1 MYDQKNIGSKI
12 VRCLPIQKI
21 MIPTFYQTH
30 LKKQLTSAQ
39 FLVMTTLLSV
49 MQSEK
54 QVRLERMARIFPCL
68 ITVESRRKKLQRF
81 LDLPHLTI
89 ELIWFPLIT
98 YWLTTYCR
106 VGTRLSIAI
115 DRSQWGCINLFMV
128 SLIWERRAIPLY
140 WSLLPKLGS
149 SNFDE
154 QTANLQPV
162 LPLFFQYKVIV
173 LGDREF
179 CSIDLGNWL
188 KEKGVSFCLR
198 LKRNHCIEIEHLVWQ
213 RLDELG
219 IVPGTSL
226 YFQGKRVRKTQP
238 ATGFDVACKW
248 KRNYG
253 GCQVDEAWFI
263 LTNLGSLGAALNAY
277 KQRMGIE
284 EMFRDCKT
292 GGYDLEGTSL
302 KGNRLI
308 NMILL
313 MTLAYSSA
321 IFQGTDLRKKQ
332 VQKYVSR
339 RKEPKK
345 KYRRRSTFGVG
356 LDAEK
361 WVDYLEQY
369 ALEIQQL
376 MKLTPSKRRFYEQGL
391 RAATLIRSIS

>member
-1 MYDQKNIGSKI
+1 
-12 VRCLPIQKI
+12 

-30 LKKQLTSAQ
+30 LKKQLTKAQ

-54 QVRLERMARIFPCL
+54 QVRLERLARVFPYP
-68 ITVESRRKKLQRF
+68 ITTESRRRKLQRF
-81 LDLPHLTI
+81 LDLPNLTI
-89 ELIWFPLIT
+89 SLIWFPLIT

-106 VGTRLSIAI
+106 IGTRLSIAI

-140 WSLLPKLGS
+140 WSLLPKLGN
-149 SNFDE
+149 SNFESQTTNLE
-154 QTANLQPV
+154 QV
-162 LPLFFQYKVIV
+162 LPLFSEYKVIV

-179 CSIDLGNWL
+179 CSVDLGNWL

-198 LKRNHCIEIEHLVWQ
+198 LKKNLCIETEHLVWQ

-226 YFQGKRVRKTQP
+226 YVQGKKVRKTLP
-238 ATGFDVACKW
+238 TTGFELACKW

-253 GCQVDEAWFI
+253 KYQVKEAWFI
-263 LTNLGSLGAALNAY
+263 LTDLGSLRAALNAY

-321 IFQGTDLRKKQ
+321 IFQGNELKKKQ
-332 VQKYVSR
+332 VQEYVSR
-339 RKEPKK
+339 RTEPKK

-356 LDAEK
+356 LDGEK
-361 WVDYLEQY
+361 WVNYLEQY
-369 ALEIQQL
+369 SLEVEQL
-376 MKLTPSKRRFYEQGL
+376 MKLTPSKRRFYQQGM
-391 RAATLIRSIS
+391 RAATLIQSIS

>member
-1 MYDQKNIGSKI
+1 
-12 VRCLPIQKI
+12 

-30 LKKQLTSAQ
+30 LQKQLSSAQ
-39 FLVMTTLLSV
+39 FKLIGILLPLI
-49 MQSEK
+49 QSEK
-54 QVRLERMARIFPCL
+54 QVRLERLSRVFPYP
-68 ITVESRRKKLQRF
+68 ITTESRRRKLQRF
-81 LDLPHLTI
+81 LDLPNLTI
-89 ELIWFPLIT
+89 SLIWFPLIT
-98 YWLTTYCR
+98 YWLSTYCR

-115 DRSQWGCINLFMV
+115 DRSQWGRINLFMV

-140 WSLLPKLGS
+140 WSLLPKLGN
-149 SNFDE
+149 SNFE
-154 QTANLQPV
+154 SQTTNLQQV
-162 LPLFFQYKVIV
+162 LPLFSEYKVIV

-179 CSIDLGNWL
+179 CSVDLGNWL
-188 KEKGVSFCLR
+188 REKGVSFCLR
-198 LKRNHCIEIEHLVWQ
+198 LKKNHCLETEYLVWQ
-213 RLDELG
+213 RLDSLG

-253 GCQVDEAWFI
+253 AWQVDEAWFI
-263 LTNLGSLGAALNAY
+263 LTDLGSLPAAIDAY

-302 KGNRLI
+302 KGDRLI

-313 MTLAYSSA
+313 MTLAYSSG
-321 IFQGTDLRKKQ
+321 IFQGTEMRKKQ

-345 KYRRRSTFGVG
+345 RYRRRSTFGVG
-356 LDAEK
+356 LDGEK
-361 WVDYLEQY
+361 WVNYLEQY
-369 ALEIQQL
+369 SDEVEQL
-376 MKLTPSKRRFYEQGL
+376 MKLTPNKRRFYQQGM
-391 RAATLIRSIS
+391 RAAALIQSIS

>member
-1 MYDQKNIGSKI
+1 
-12 VRCLPIQKI
+12 

-30 LKKQLTSAQ
+30 LKKQLTKAQ
-39 FLVMTTLLSV
+39 FLVMTILLSV

-54 QVRLERMARIFPCL
+54 QVRLERLARLFPYP
-68 ITVESRRKKLQRF
+68 ITTESRRRKIQRF
-81 LDLPHLTI
+81 LDLQNLTI
-89 ELIWFPLIT
+89 SLIWFPLIT
-98 YWLTTYCR
+98 YWLTTYCPI
-106 VGTRLSIAI
+106 GTRLSIAI
-115 DRSQWGCINLFMV
+115 DRSQWGRINLFMV
-128 SLIWERRAIPLY
+128 SLIWEKRAIPLY
-140 WSLLPKLGS
+140 WSLLPKLGN
-149 SNFDE
+149 SNLESQTTNLE
-154 QTANLQPV
+154 QI
-162 LPLFFQYKVIV
+162 LPLFSEYKVIV

-179 CSIDLGNWL
+179 CSVDLGNWL
-188 KEKGVSFCLR
+188 REKGVSFCLR
-198 LKRNHCIEIEHLVWQ
+198 LKKNHCIETEHLVWQ

-253 GCQVDEAWFI
+253 AWKVDEAWFI
-263 LTNLGSLGAALNAY
+263 LTDLGSLPAAINAY

-308 NMILL
+308 NIILL

-321 IFQGTDLRKKQ
+321 IFQGTELKKKQ
-332 VQKYVSR
+332 VQEYVSR
-339 RKEPKK
+339 RQEPKK

-356 LDAEK
+356 LDGEK
-361 WVDYLEQY
+361 WVNYLEQY
-369 ALEIQQL
+369 SLEVEQL
-376 MKLTPSKRRFYEQGL
+376 MKLTPSKRRFYQQGM
-391 RAATLIRSIS
+391 RAATLIQSIS

>member
-1 MYDQKNIGSKI
+1 
-12 VRCLPIQKI
+12 

-30 LKKQLTSAQ
+30 LKKQLPKAQ

-54 QVRLERMARIFPCL
+54 QVRLERLARVFPDP
-68 ITVESRRKKLQRF
+68 ITTESRRRKLQRF
-81 LDLPHLTI
+81 RDLPNLTI
-89 ELIWFPLIT
+89 SLIWFPLIT
-98 YWLTTYCR
+98 YWLTTYCPI
-106 VGTRLSIAI
+106 GTRLSIAI

-140 WSLLPKLGS
+140 WSLLPKLGN
-149 SNFDE
+149 SNFE
-154 QTANLQPV
+154 SQSTNLQQV
-162 LPLFFQYKVIV
+162 LPLFSKYKVIV
-173 LGDREF
+173 LGDRKF
-179 CSIDLGNWL
+179 CSVDLANWL

-198 LKRNHCIEIEHLVWQ
+198 LKKNLCIETEHLVWQ

-226 YFQGKRVRKTQP
+226 YSQGKRVRKTLP
-238 ATGFDVACKW
+238 ATGFALACKW
-248 KRNYG
+248 RRNSGKY
-253 GCQVDEAWFI
+253 QVKEAWFI
-263 LTNLGSLGAALNAY
+263 LTDLRSLRAAINAY
-277 KQRMGIE
+277 KQRMGLE
-284 EMFRDCKT
+284 EMFRDCKK
-292 GGYDLEGTSL
+292 GGYDIEGTSL

-321 IFQGTDLRKKQ
+321 IFQGTELKKKQ

-356 LDAEK
+356 LDGEK
-361 WVDYLEQY
+361 WVNYLEQY
-369 ALEIQQL
+369 SLEVEQL
-376 MKLTPSKRRFYEQGL
+376 MKLTPSQRRFYQQGM
-391 RAATLIRSIS
+391 RAATLIHSIS

>member
-1 MYDQKNIGSKI
+1 
-12 VRCLPIQKI
+12 

-154 QTANLQPV
+154 QTTNLQPV
-162 LPLFFQYKVIV
+162 LPLFSQYKVIV

-198 LKRNHCIEIEHLVWQ
+198 LKRNHCIETEHLVWR

-248 KRNYG
+248 KRKYG
-253 GCQVDEAWFI
+253 AWKVEEAWFI
-263 LTNLGSLGAALNAY
+263 LTDLGSLPAAIDAY

-313 MTLAYSSA
+313 MTLAYLEA
-321 IFQGTDLRKKQ
+321 IFQGTELRKKQ
-332 VQKYVSR
+332 VQKYICR

-345 KYRRRSTFGVG
+345 RYRRPSTFGVG
-356 LDAEK
+356 LDGEK
-361 WVDYLEQY
+361 WVNYLEQFS
-369 ALEIQQL
+369 LEVEQL
-376 MKLTPSKRRFYEQGL
+376 MKLTPNKRRFYQQGM

>member
-1 MYDQKNIGSKI
+1 
-12 VRCLPIQKI
+12 
-21 MIPTFYQTH
+21 MIPTFYRIH
-30 LKKQLTSAQ
+30 LEKKLTLAQ
-39 FLVMTTLLSV
+39 FKLIEILLPV
-49 MQSEK
+49 IQSEK
-54 QVRLERMARIFPCL
+54 QIRLERLSRVFPSL
-68 ITVESRRKKLQRF
+68 ITSESRRRKLQRF
-81 LDLPHLTI
+81 LDLPNLTI
-89 ELIWFPLIT
+89 SLIWFPLIT

-106 VGTRLSIAI
+106 VGSRLSIAI
-115 DRSQWGCINLFMV
+115 DRSQWGRINLFMV
-128 SLIWERRAIPLY
+128 SLIWEKRAIPLY
-140 WSLLPKLGS
+140 WSLLPKLGN
-149 SNFDE
+149 SNLESQITNLE
-154 QTANLQPV
+154 QI
-162 LPLFFQYKVIV
+162 LPLFSEYKVIV

-179 CSIDLGNWL
+179 CSVDLGNWL
-188 KEKGVSFCLR
+188 KSKGVSFCLR
-198 LKRNHCIEIEHLVWQ
+198 LKKNHCIEIEHLIWQ

-226 YFQGKRVRKTQP
+226 YVQGKKVRKTRP
-238 ATGFDVACKW
+238 TTGFELACKW

-253 GCQVDEAWFI
+253 KYQVKEAWFI
-263 LTNLGSLGAALNAY
+263 LTDLGSLPAAINAY

-284 EMFRDCKT
+284 EMFRDCKK
-292 GGYDLEGTSL
+292 GGYDLEGTNL

-321 IFQGTDLRKKQ
+321 IFQGTELRKKQ

-356 LDAEK
+356 VDAEK

-369 ALEIQQL
+369 ALEVQQL